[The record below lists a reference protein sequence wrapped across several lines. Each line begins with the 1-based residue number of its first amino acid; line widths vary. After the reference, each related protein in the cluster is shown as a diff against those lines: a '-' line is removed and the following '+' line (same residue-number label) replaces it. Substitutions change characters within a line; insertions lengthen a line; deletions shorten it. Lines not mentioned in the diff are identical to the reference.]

1 MFITT
6 PEFLPQHRDHRQAD
20 RSDHLRG
27 RSPRPDPPCR
37 DESAGPWLTSTTSSP
52 GCRTTP
58 EPRRSPPV
66 PADNTAQLK
75 SHSARR
81 RHELTRAKAIRA
93 LRELSRART
102 PSPSESSPGRPRS
115 PGRGSTPQPDIR
127 TEIQQLR
134 DTARQAPSS
143 RVPVGQRASD
153 PSLRR
158 RLQVTCERNRQL
170 AEENRRLR
178 RQLAEA
184 LGQLRTPGKPRT
196 SITIGP
202 S

>member
-1 MFITT
+1 M
-6 PEFLPQHRDHRQAD
+6 
-20 RSDHLRG
+20 
-27 RSPRPDPPCR
+27 
-37 DESAGPWLTSTTSSP
+37 
-52 GCRTTP
+52 
-58 EPRRSPPV
+58 
-66 PADNTAQLK
+66 PADNTAQLID
-75 SHSARR
+75 SARR

-93 LRELSRART
+93 LRELSRAPTPVTFGIVART
-102 PSPSESSPGRPRS
+102 AEVSRS
-115 PGRGSTPQPDIR
+115 WLYSQPDIR

-143 RVPVGQRASD
+143 RVPIGQRASD

-158 RLQVTCERNRQL
+158 RLQATCERNRQL

>member
-1 MFITT
+1 
-6 PEFLPQHRDHRQAD
+6 
-20 RSDHLRG
+20 
-27 RSPRPDPPCR
+27 
-37 DESAGPWLTSTTSSP
+37 
-52 GCRTTP
+52 
-58 EPRRSPPV
+58 V
-66 PADNTAQLK
+66 PADNTAQLIN
-75 SHSARR
+75 SARR

-93 LRELSRART
+93 LRELSRTRTPVTFGIVART
-102 PSPSESSPGRPRS
+102 AEVSRS
-115 PGRGSTPQPDIR
+115 WLYAQPDIR

-134 DTARQAPSS
+134 DTARPAPSS
-143 RVPVGQRASD
+143 RVPVSQRASD

-158 RLQVTCERNRQL
+158 RLQAACERNRQL
-170 AEENRRLR
+170 AEENKLLR